1 MVSQIIVMPKVT
13 KLQSASSINKDMLN
27 IKQGSLHKMERF
39 MSATDVK
46 ADIESTMNINVMY
59 FASLADEANCQQE
72 TVSVQQDKSLIEL
85 YEQLSQKHRFSRPQA
100 ELRVAVNDYF
110 AKWTDQIN
118 DGDSV
123 VFITPVAGG

>member
-1 MVSQIIVMPKVT
+1 MSTID
-13 KLQSASSINKDMLN
+13 AALN
-27 IKQGSLHKMERF
+27 TEAMMTIHVL
-39 MSATDVK
+39 
-46 ADIESTMNINVMY
+46 Y

-72 TVSVQQDKSLIEL
+72 TVSVEQSTSLTEL
-85 YEQLSQKHRFSRPQA
+85 YEQLSQKHRFSRPQS

-110 AKWTDQIN
+110 AKWTDQIH